1 MIVDLFAV
9 TKADNKIRLINWSG
23 RIFIFNVGKWIMNFT
38 CDISFKEK
46 ANIFSFEYLK
56 FILFIFELDDDEY
69 LFTKKIYSKLI
80 QHPIFL
86 KIF

>member
-1 MIVDLFAV
+1 
-9 TKADNKIRLINWSG
+9 
-23 RIFIFNVGKWIMNFT
+23 MNFT

-56 FILFIFELDDDEY
+56 CILFVFELDDDEY

-80 QHPIFL
+80 STSHILEDFL
-86 KIF
+86 DFH